1 MSLHGRELSVLVVQS
16 MNDDGNRVR
25 VRDLSS
31 FPKSF
36 LRLPSFSE
44 SRAISSGVTVHE
56 KQWQMLRGRDLY
68 SCPES
73 FP

>member
-1 MSLHGRELSVLVVQS
+1 
-16 MNDDGNRVR
+16 MNDEGIGLPG
-25 VRDLSS
+25 RDLSS

-56 KQWQMLRGRDLY
+56 NQWQMLRGRDLS